1 MAIGSDPK
9 GAQIAVNRFAFGAR
23 GGARAGDLLH
33 AASDPRGFLK
43 AELVQPE
50 IARLD
55 APSLPETKTAMT
67 LVFANQDRKRKERQR
82 TADAAKTIA
91 RASPTPGPA
100 NGMSA
105 PAMSDTTLQAPAA
118 VAPAPAASA
127 MGPEKSLPSEP
138 PPQQQLFRADA
149 MARFQRAANA
159 QVGFVERLVHFWS
172 NHFCVSAAKGPIVR
186 ATAGCFER
194 EAIRP
199 HVLGR
204 FADMLKAVETHP
216 AMLFYL
222 DNARS
227 LGPNSPAGQRGKRG
241 LNENL
246 AREILELHTLGVHG
260 GYTQA
265 DVTSLARIITGWTFA
280 GRAGRIGKPGT
291 FVFLPMGHE
300 PGDHTLL
307 GRVYKAGGME
317 QGLSALDDLARHP
330 ATARHIATKFA
341 VHFVADEPP
350 SSLVERLAKTFVDS
364 EGDLKAIANA
374 LIDSEEA
381 WSPPLS
387 KLRTPEEFL
396 LAAMRATDRLP
407 EDPGAVLAPLNVM
420 GMPLWQ
426 PPGPNGWPDTVA
438 VWASAEGMKL
448 RLDVSAAIAARMKEL
463 INPSELLQ
471 TIAGEAAS
479 RETRQ
484 AVGRAES
491 RQQGLALL
499 LMSPEFQWR

>member
-9 GAQIAVNRFAFGAR
+9 GALVALNRFAFGAR
-23 GGARAGDLLH
+23 GGANAADLVR

-43 AELVQPE
+43 AELLQPE

-55 APSLPETKTAMT
+55 VSALPDTKTA
-67 LVFANQDRKRKERQR
+67 LIEVYDYQLQKRKERER
-82 TADAAKTIA
+82 LRDAAKLSATT
-91 RASPTPGPA
+91 SQTPGPA
-100 NGMSA
+100 DGNRAAAMSA
-105 PAMSDTTLQAPAA
+105 SGSA
-118 VAPAPAASA
+118 VAPSSASA
-127 MGPEKSLPSEP
+127 STGSAMTPTMPKEP
-138 PPQQQLFRADA
+138 PPQQKLFRADA
-149 MARFQRAANA
+149 LARFQRAVHA

-186 ATAGCFER
+186 ATAGSFER

-204 FADMLKAVETHP
+204 FADMLKAVERHP

-222 DNARS
+222 DNAQS
-227 LGPNSPAGQRGKRG
+227 FGPNSPAGQRGKRG

-260 GYTQA
+260 GYSQA

-280 GRAGRIGKPGT
+280 RRAGRIGEPGT
-291 FVFLPMGHE
+291 FAFFSMAHE

-307 GRVYKAGGME
+307 GKVHKAGGIE

-330 ATARHIATKFA
+330 STAHHIATKLA
-341 VHFVADEPP
+341 HHFVADEPP
-350 SSLVERLAKTFVDS
+350 DSLVERLGKAFVDT
-364 EGDLKAIANA
+364 EGDLKAVANA
-374 LIDSEEA
+374 LIDAEES
-381 WSPPLS
+381 WSSPLS
-387 KLRTPEEFL
+387 KMRTPEEFL
-396 LAAMRATDRLP
+396 LAALRAIDRPLD
-407 EDPGAVLAPLNVM
+407 DPAAVLGPLNVM
-420 GMPLWQ
+420 GMSLWQ

-438 VWASAEGMKL
+438 AWASAEGMKL
-448 RLDVSAAIAARMKEL
+448 RLDVSAAIASRVKEL

-471 TIAGEAAS
+471 VVAGEAAS

-484 AVGRAES
+484 AVERAES

-499 LMSPEFQWR
+499 LMAPEFQWR